1 MENTPEIQTERL
13 ILRRFVP
20 EDAQALFRLLS
31 DEQVNTFLP
40 MLPLKSLAEAEQ
52 HLQDDYL
59 SSYAKPS
66 GFRYAICLKSDSI
79 PVGYVDVAD
88 NDSNDLGYALR
99 KEYWH
104 NGIVTEACAAVVE
117 KLKDNGVPYIT
128 ATHDVNNPRSG
139 NVMKRIGMSYCYS
152 YEELWQPKNI
162 EVIFRMY
169 QLNLDGQQRIY
180 EKYRKMYRVNFVE
193 ANI

>member
-40 MLPLKSLAEAEQ
+40 MLPLKSLAKAEQ
-52 HLQDDYL
+52 HLKRHYL
-59 SSYAKPS
+59 EGYANSSGY
-66 GFRYAICLKSDSI
+66 RYAICLKSDNV

-139 NVMKRIGMSYCYS
+139 NVMKRIGMTYCYS
-152 YEELWQPKNI
+152 YGELWQPKNI
-162 EVIFRMY
+162 KVIFRMY

-180 EKYRKMYRVNFVE
+180 EKYREMYHVHFVE
-193 ANI
+193 VNV